1 MVINLKNK
9 NIFSLSK
16 FFIVLIIQ
24 IKLNSIRTQ
33 NQCEFSSCSTC
44 IMCGIESSQQCICDW
59 DSKKKECSQTLTNA
73 NNLSKWYKE
82 LKNCDKTNEQS
93 AYCSTKTYYT
103 IDDFSDDKIEINI
116 NKDTDNKY
124 GKYFIYC
131 LYEFYD
137 EKQQYSYDISVRFN
151 SEIVVFERPKIAI
164 TYYVQQDGEMK
175 GNEEEISNDYDISLS
190 KVYNL
195 NFMVL
200 LKNQYILSPI
210 TLIIMKTSNIKAKLY
225 VTLLVGFI
233 FLILIFAIICCTTNY
248 LNKRT
253 REQLRLLRVQRDLEN
268 IQQMNQLQ
276 VIKSGVDQDLLKKQ
290 NTEKLSKLFETTLV
304 EHSYKKE
311 YNQYGGG
318 CSICLENFN
327 KKSKVSITPC
337 SHVFHYK
344 CIHEWLFKNIL
355 CPKCP
360 NCNNEVL
367 NEQEQNNN
375 NKIIHKKNINN
386 NKNSSENDEEENRDV
401 ILDFN
406 MNNKTK
412 KVKKKQNNDAINF
425 NESKRKTIDLSS
437 QSNIIN
443 NSSRLRNTLGGNS
456 SSNRN
461 ILRLNKKSDKKTKEN
476 NNKQI

>member
-1 MVINLKNK
+1 MVINLKTK
-9 NIFSLSK
+9 KTFSLSK
-16 FFIVLIIQ
+16 LLIALIIQ
-24 IKLNSIRTQ
+24 LKLNSIRTQ
-33 NQCEFSSCSTC
+33 CDFSSCSTC
-44 IMCGIESSQQCICDW
+44 IMCGVETFTQCGCDW
-59 DSKKKECSQTLTNA
+59 YSKDKSCSLTLTSPNS
-73 NNLSKWYKE
+73 LSKWYKE
-82 LKNCDKTNEQS
+82 LKNCDQTNEQS
-93 AYCSTKTYYT
+93 TYCSTKTYYT
-103 IDDFSDDKIEINI
+103 IDDFSDDKIQINI
-116 NKDTDNKY
+116 NKDENNKY

-137 EKQQYSYDISVRFN
+137 EQQQYAYDLSVRFN
-151 SEIVVFERPKIAI
+151 SEIIVIERPKIAI

-175 GNEEEISNDYDISLS
+175 GNEEEISNDYDMSLS

-200 LKNQYILSPI
+200 LKSQYSVSPI
-210 TLIIMKTSNIKAKLY
+210 TLTITKTSNLKYKLY

-268 IQQMNQLQ
+268 FQQMNQLQ

-290 NTEKLSKLFETTLV
+290 NTEKLNKLFETILV
-304 EHSYKKE
+304 EHPYKKE

-367 NEQEQNNN
+367 NEQENKNNN
-375 NKIIHKKNINN
+375 INKIIHKNNNNN

-406 MNNKTK
+406 NKAK
-412 KVKKKQNNDAINF
+412 KMKKKQNDGAINF

-437 QSNIIN
+437 QNNIIN
-443 NSSRLRNTLGGNS
+443 NSSRLRNTLGGKS

-461 ILRLNKKSDKKTKEN
+461 ILKLNKKGDKKAKETNNKEN
-476 NNKQI
+476 

>member
-1 MVINLKNK
+1 MVINLKTK

-16 FFIVLIIQ
+16 LLISLIIQ
-24 IKLNSIRTQ
+24 IELNSIIAQDSCT
-33 NQCEFSSCSTC
+33 FSSCSTC
-44 IMCGIESSQQCICDW
+44 IMCGLESSPQCNCNW
-59 DSKKKECSQTLTNA
+59 DNIEKKCSTNLTNS
-73 NNLSKWYKE
+73 LSKWYKE
-82 LKNCDKTNEQS
+82 LKNCDKTNEQLT
-93 AYCSTKTYYT
+93 YCSTKTYYT
-103 IDDFSDDKIEINI
+103 IDDFSDDNIQILI
-116 NKDTDNKY
+116 NKDSNNIY
-124 GKYFIYC
+124 GKYFVYC

-137 EKQQYSYDISVRFN
+137 EKQQYSYEISIRFN
-151 SEIVVFERPKIAI
+151 SEIIAFERPKIAI
-164 TYYVQQDGEMK
+164 SYYAEQDGQMK
-175 GNEEEISNDYDISLS
+175 GNEEEISNDYDISLT

-200 LKNQYILSPI
+200 LKSQYTLSPI
-210 TLIIMKTSNIKAKLY
+210 TLIITKTSNIKAKLF

-233 FLILIFAIICCTTNY
+233 FLILIFTIICCTTNY

-268 IQQMNQLQ
+268 FQQMNQLQ
-276 VIKSGVDQDLLKKQ
+276 VVKSGVDQDLLKKQ
-290 NTEKLSKLFETTLV
+290 NTEKLNRLFETTLV

-327 KKSKVSITPC
+327 KKSKVSITSC

-367 NEQEQNNN
+367 NEKENKDNNININ
-375 NKIIHKKNINN
+375 NVIHKNNNN

-401 ILDFN
+401 ILDNNIN
-406 MNNKTK
+406 MKSTK
-412 KVKKKQNNDAINF
+412 AIKRQTNGAINF

-437 QSNIIN
+437 QRNIL
-443 NSSRLRNTLGGNS
+443 NSSSKLRNTLGGKS

-461 ILRLNKKSDKKTKEN
+461 ILRLNKKSDKKEKET
-476 NNKQI
+476 NNK

>member
-1 MVINLKNK
+1 MVINLKIKNK
-9 NIFSLSK
+9 FSLSK
-16 FFIVLIIQ
+16 LLIALIIQ
-24 IKLNSIRTQ
+24 IKLNSIRT
-33 NQCEFSSCSTC
+33 QCEFSSCSTC
-44 IMCGIESSQQCICDW
+44 IMCGIETSTECICDW
-59 DSKKKECSQTLTNA
+59 YSKEKVCSKTLTSENS
-73 NNLSKWYKE
+73 LSKWYKE
-82 LKNCDKTNEQS
+82 LKNCEQTNEQS
-93 AYCSTKTYYT
+93 TYCSTKTYYT
-103 IDDFSDDKIEINI
+103 IDDFSDDKIQINI
-116 NKDTDNKY
+116 KKDTNNKY
-124 GKYFIYC
+124 GQNFLYC

-137 EKQQYSYDISVRFN
+137 EQQQYAYDLSIRFN

-175 GNEEEISNDYDISLS
+175 GNEEEISNDYNISLS
-190 KVYNL
+190 KVHNL

-200 LKNQYILSPI
+200 LKSQYTEPPFTFII
-210 TLIIMKTSNIKAKLY
+210 TKTSNIKYKLY
-225 VTLLVGFI
+225 VTILVGFI
-233 FLILIFAIICCTTNY
+233 FLILIFGIICFTTNY

-253 REQLRLLRVQRDLEN
+253 REHLRLLRVQRDLEN
-268 IQQMNQLQ
+268 FQQMNQLQ

-290 NTEKLSKLFETTLV
+290 NTEKLNKLFETILV

-367 NEQEQNNN
+367 NEKENKNKNNN
-375 NKIIHKKNINN
+375 IKKIINKNNN
-386 NKNSSENDEEENRDV
+386 SNKNSSENDEEENRDV

-406 MNNKTK
+406 NKTLK
-412 KVKKKQNNDAINF
+412 GKKKENNGAINF

-443 NSSRLRNTLGGNS
+443 NSSRLRNTLGGQS

-461 ILRLNKKSDKKTKEN
+461 ILKLNKKSDKKTKEN
-476 NNKQI
+476 NNK

>member
-1 MVINLKNK
+1 MVIYLKTK
-9 NIFSLSK
+9 NIFSMSK
-16 FFIVLIIQ
+16 LLIVLITQ
-24 IKLNSIRTQ
+24 IKLNSIKT
-33 NQCEFSSCSTC
+33 QCEFSTCSSC
-44 IMCGIESSQQCICDW
+44 IMCGIESSTQCICDW
-59 DSKKKECSQTLTNA
+59 YSKEKGCSKTLTSA
-73 NNLSKWYKE
+73 NSLSKWYKE
-82 LKNCDKTNEQS
+82 LKNCEQTNEQS
-93 AYCSTKTYYT
+93 TYCSTKTYYT
-103 IDDFSDDKIEINI
+103 IDDFSNDQIQINI
-116 NKDTDNKY
+116 NKDTNNKY
-124 GKYFIYC
+124 GQNFVYC

-137 EKQQYSYDISVRFN
+137 EQQQYAYDLSVRFN
-151 SEIVVFERPKIAI
+151 SEIVVFERPKIAM

-175 GNEEEISNDYDISLS
+175 GNEEEISNDYDMSLS

-200 LKNQYILSPI
+200 LKSQYTVSPI
-210 TLIIMKTSNIKAKLY
+210 TLIITKTSNIKYKLY

-253 REQLRLLRVQRDLEN
+253 REQLRLLRAQRDLEN

-276 VIKSGVDQDLLKKQ
+276 VVKSGVDQDLLKKQ
-290 NTEKLSKLFETTLV
+290 NTEKLNKLFETILI

-367 NEQEQNNN
+367 NEQENKNNN
-375 NKIIHKKNINN
+375 INKIIHKNNNN
-386 NKNSSENDEEENRDV
+386 NKNSSEIDEEENRDV

-406 MNNKTK
+406 NKAI
-412 KVKKKQNNDAINF
+412 KVKKKQNDGAINF

-443 NSSRLRNTLGGNS
+443 NSSRLRNTLGGKS

-461 ILRLNKKSDKKTKEN
+461 ILRLNKKSDKKTKET
-476 NNKQI
+476 NNK